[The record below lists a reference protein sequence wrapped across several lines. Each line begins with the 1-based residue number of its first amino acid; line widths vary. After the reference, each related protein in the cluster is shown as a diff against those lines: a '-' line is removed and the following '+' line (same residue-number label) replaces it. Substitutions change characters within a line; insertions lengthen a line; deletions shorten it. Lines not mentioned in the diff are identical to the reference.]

1 MLNYEEQFYNNG
13 IKLIA
18 GTDEAGRGPLCG
30 PVVAAAVI
38 LPKDYHNELIND
50 SKKLTEKQR
59 EKAFLDIIKNAI
71 AYGIGYV
78 DSVTI
83 DKINI
88 YEASRKAMLIALNNM
103 KIKPDFIITDCMPL
117 KFENTNVLALPHGDA
132 LCECIAA
139 ASILAKVCRDHYMN
153 LIDKKYPQ
161 YDFKHNKGYGT
172 KKHLEALDKYGP
184 IEGFHRF
191 SYGPVSVKKIKLF

>member
-1 MLNYEEQFYNNG
+1 MLNYEEQFYNNE

-30 PVVAAAVI
+30 PVVAASII

-78 DSVTI
+78 DSAMI

-153 LIDKKYPQ
+153 LMDKKYPQ

-184 IEGFHRF
+184 IKGFHRY
-191 SYGPVSVKKIKLF
+191 SYGPVSVKKMKLF

>member
-1 MLNYEEQFYNNG
+1 
-13 IKLIA
+13 
-18 GTDEAGRGPLCG
+18 
-30 PVVAAAVI
+30 
-38 LPKDYHNELIND
+38 
-50 SKKLTEKQR
+50 
-59 EKAFLDIIKNAI
+59 
-71 AYGIGYV
+71 
-78 DSVTI
+78 
-83 DKINI
+83 
-88 YEASRKAMLIALNNM
+88 M